1 MTRRK
6 SKEEASSSGVV
17 KPRKARR
24 PASAKTAARSR
35 TEQKREADS
44 NAADAQFVDALT
56 SDFRSFGASA
66 IAQVREKDPVTY
78 MKLCA
83 SVLPK
88 SVIEDADP
96 LDTLTDEEL
105 RDRATDL
112 AAKVA
117 LGTGADTGGTGVPAK
132 PKQA

>member
-6 SKEEASSSGVV
+6 SKEEALSSGVV
-17 KPRKARR
+17 KPRKARS
-24 PASAKTAARSR
+24 PASAKTAAHSR
-35 TEQKREADS
+35 PGKKQEVVS
-44 NAADAQFVDALT
+44 SAADAQFIDALT
-56 SDFRSFGASA
+56 TDFRSFGASA
-66 IAQVREKDPVTY
+66 IAEVREKDPVTY

-96 LDTLTDEEL
+96 LDTLTDKEL

-117 LGTGADTGGTGVPAK
+117 LGPGADTGGTGEPAK
-132 PKQA
+132 PK